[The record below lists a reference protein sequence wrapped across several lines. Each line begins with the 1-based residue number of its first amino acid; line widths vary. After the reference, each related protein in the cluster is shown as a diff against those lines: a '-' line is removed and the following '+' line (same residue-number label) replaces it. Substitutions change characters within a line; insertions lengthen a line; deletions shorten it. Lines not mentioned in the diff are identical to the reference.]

1 MVSRNCNRQTR
12 YDQSFRDRRSH
23 AGHRR
28 GKGRR
33 GNPGLFLFRVR
44 LQISASRAT
53 ISRDLIVRT
62 VLRLYSA
69 PKRLLRFA
77 WLPLRHNAR
86 CVIFVVENKPLFHF
100 AVAFRTLIVS
110 FHHLPLGPIISHVAV
125 TRLSNRSC
133 RPLGQLPLEAGCREC
148 KCSPTQFAL
157 EGLVSTLAS
166 LRLPSVASGRCGAR
180 IPNDSA
186 CAD

>member
-1 MVSRNCNRQTR
+1 M
-12 YDQSFRDRRSH
+12 RDI
-23 AGHRR
+23 AGERT
-28 GKGRR
+28 GAVI
-33 GNPGLFLFRVR
+33 PAFFLFRVR

-100 AVAFRTLIVS
+100 AIAFRTLIVR
-110 FHHLPLGPIISHVAV
+110 FHHLPQSQ
-125 TRLSNRSC
+125 LSQRAAGGLQC
-133 RPLGQLPLEAGCREC
+133 RQ
-148 KCSPTQFAL
+148 
-157 EGLVSTLAS
+157 
-166 LRLPSVASGRCGAR
+166 ASGR
-180 IPNDSA
+180 NS
-186 CAD
+186 

>member
-1 MVSRNCNRQTR
+1 MPTAAPATSEWPTVHSFRARTLPGSPLMASRNCNRQTSPASYPRPCRGEAR

-44 LQISASRAT
+44 LQIAASRAT

-77 WLPLRHNAR
+77 WLPLRHNAG

-100 AVAFRTLIVS
+100 AVAFRTLIVR
-110 FHHLPLGPIISHVAV
+110 FHHLPQSQ
-125 TRLSNRSC
+125 LSQRA
-133 RPLGQLPLEAGCREC
+133 AGSLQC
-148 KCSPTQFAL
+148 Q
-157 EGLVSTLAS
+157 LVSGWNS
-166 LRLPSVASGRCGAR
+166 
-180 IPNDSA
+180 
-186 CAD
+186 